1 MYLYPFILHSHSILR
16 WVALL
21 FLVIAIVNSLLGVIR
36 KTSFTGTDL
45 KMSLWAMV
53 TFHLQV
59 LLGIVLYFISPKVQ
73 FTAGMMKSDLLRF
86 YTMEHV
92 SLMLISIVL
101 ITLGYL
107 RAKKKIEK
115 GHKQILVFY
124 VIALLLV
131 LIAIPWPFREIFGT
145 NWIY

>member
-1 MYLYPFILHSHSILR
+1 MP
-16 WVALL
+16 
-21 FLVIAIVNSLLGVIR
+21 
-36 KTSFTGTDL
+36 
-45 KMSLWAMV
+45 LWAMV

-73 FTAGMMKSDLLRF
+73 FTAEMMKSDLLRF
-86 YTMEHV
+86 YTMEHI
-92 SLMLISIVL
+92 SLMFISIVL

-107 RAKKKIEK
+107 RAKKKMESA
-115 GHKQILVFY
+115 HKQILVFY
-124 VIALLLV
+124 AIALLLV